1 VRKHITPASPVHDN
15 GLAKEIVSGP
25 VVWIQQFESDRDK
38 IFGQKQHCS
47 GRVVPQ
53 LFPIVAVKLNSGG
66 GLRIYSD
73 PFSPTDIRL
82 FC

>member
-38 IFGQKQHCS
+38 I
-47 GRVVPQ
+47 Q
-53 LFPIVAVKLNSGG
+53 LGNNSTRTFPIVAVKLNSGG